1 MSSVINKIERI
12 IRRDISVKQEAK
24 LFIICMVSISV
35 LYLLQ
40 IVSPLRLTSDAIV
53 YLSMAES
60 ALGGDGFTYH
70 GLLTHYPPGY
80 PALIA
85 LLTYFGIGSS
95 LFFIGLNLIFL
106 TIGHALAFYICIEYY
121 NFGKTTSYIVL
132 LLLLL
137 SFVFILQVPFPLS
150 DLVFYGVSMVALGC
164 LINIDNEKY
173 SWIFALC
180 SISLSIAAFQI
191 RTIGVALFLPVSFKV
206 LGNIYWSDTYVT
218 LKSAKSRMVFF
229 IIISSTILI
238 SFGIIIINHAYTAE
252 AILKLTQQSGGIIAT
267 MVGIWATRIEE
278 IGELIINFPISR
290 ITDLFSSFTR
300 ALGIIGIL
308 ISGYGIYRRKDELSS
323 IDYYFIIYVIM
334 LFCWPH
340 EDVRFWLPIMPFSIC
355 YAIIA
360 FKVINSSKL
369 LITTARI
376 YFIIFTLSG
385 LLVFAYTTR
394 ISLSGSRYPEM
405 IRNKKYYA
413 EYKLVLSNKNVE
425 ENIYINKDAVNV
437 LKKYGVVNKWQRN
450 NDGE

>member
-1 MSSVINKIERI
+1 
-12 IRRDISVKQEAK
+12 
-24 LFIICMVSISV
+24 
-35 LYLLQ
+35 
-40 IVSPLRLTSDAIV
+40 
-53 YLSMAES
+53 
-60 ALGGDGFTYH
+60 
-70 GLLTHYPPGY
+70 
-80 PALIA
+80 
-85 LLTYFGIGSS
+85 
-95 LFFIGLNLIFL
+95 
-106 TIGHALAFYICIEYY
+106 
-121 NFGKTTSYIVL
+121 
-132 LLLLL
+132 
-137 SFVFILQVPFPLS
+137 
-150 DLVFYGVSMVALGC
+150 MVALGC

-308 ISGYGIYRRKDELSS
+308 ITGYGIYRRKDELSS